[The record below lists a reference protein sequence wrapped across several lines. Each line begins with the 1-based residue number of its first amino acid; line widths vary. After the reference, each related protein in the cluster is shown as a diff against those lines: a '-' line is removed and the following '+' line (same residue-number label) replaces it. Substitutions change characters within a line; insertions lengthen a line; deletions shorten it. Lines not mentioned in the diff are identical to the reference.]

1 MKLLSALLLSS
12 APLQVWAASLPLF
25 GQSPIKSL
33 EDTFPVAGEN
43 PLEYCADPENDIL
56 EIVSVNLTPNPPV
69 PGEILTIEAEG
80 IFHEPVEQGSKIHLQ
95 VKYGLIR
102 LVNVEA
108 DLCEEIEGNTDLTCP
123 LEGHKKFVK
132 EVEIPKEVPPGKY
145 AVLAD
150 VYTEDKTRITCLQAH
165 DIIFH

>member
-1 MKLLSALLLSS
+1 MKLPSTLLLSLV
-12 APLQVWAASLPLF
+12 PLQVWAASLPLF

-33 EDTFPVAGEN
+33 ADTFPVAGEN
-43 PLEYCADPENDIL
+43 PLEYCADPADDIL
-56 EIVSVNLTPNPPV
+56 KIVSVNLSPNPPV
-69 PGEILTIEAEG
+69 PGQKLTIEAEG
-80 IFHEPVEQGSKIHLQ
+80 VFDEPVVQGSKIHLQ

-102 LVNVEA
+102 LINVEA
-108 DLCEEIEGNTDLTCP
+108 DLCEELEGNTDLTCP
-123 LEGHKKFVK
+123 LSGYQKIVK
-132 EVEIPKEVPPGKY
+132 EVDIPREVPPGKY

>member
-1 MKLLSALLLSS
+1 MKLSSALLFSL
-12 APLQVWAASLPLF
+12 APLQLWAASLPLF

-33 EDTFPVAGEN
+33 GDSFPVSGEN
-43 PLEYCADPENDIL
+43 PLEFCADPENDIL
-56 EIVSVNLTPNPPV
+56 EIVSVDLTPNPPV

-80 IFHEPVEQGSKIHLQ
+80 IFHAPVEKGAKIHLQ

-102 LVNVEA
+102 LINVEA
-108 DLCEEIEGNTDLTCP
+108 DLCDEIEANTDLQCP
-123 LEGHKKFVK
+123 LEGHQKFTK

-150 VYTEDKTRITCLQAH
+150 VYTEDKTRVTCLQAH